1 MESNFINFLREIGKS
16 NMLTRSPKRSTPV
29 TKDSNH
35 ILNGKRIVMTKVRDA
50 RVLSLLEEHGG
61 ILDNSVTKNTFLL
74 ITKSMDDVS
83 SKMKKAEELGI
94 PILTP
99 DNFLKEYAK

>member
-1 MESNFINFLREIGKS
+1 MRLGLK
-16 NMLTRSPKRSTPV
+16 
-29 TKDSNH
+29 
-35 ILNGKRIVMTKVRDA
+35 
-50 RVLSLLEEHGG
+50 VLSLLEEHGG